1 MKKSLLTLMLLLSMT
16 LLASC
21 GGDANNAPAAQTSEP
36 AMLTAQ
42 PENAVLPGLDDGNEI
57 MLPDDETT
65 NPLQNDQATGVTS
78 MDKARRAIEQLEEEL
93 ERLSEVKEA
102 KVLIAGHKAAVALE
116 FDAQYQAGID
126 DRLRGIVRERVD
138 SVIGGIDSVQVTADP
153 GILEAIDT
161 LQDGLESVSD
171 MSSLQQELDR
181 ILEQMN
187 APERSKT

>member
-21 GGDANNAPAAQTSEP
+21 GGDTNNNPAQTSEP
-36 AMLTAQ
+36 AMLTSQ
-42 PENAVLPGLDDGNEI
+42 PENTVLPGLDDGNEI

-116 FDAQYQAGID
+116 FDTQYQAGID
-126 DRLRGIVRERVD
+126 DRLRGIVQDRVD

-187 APERSKT
+187 APDSSKT

>member
-21 GGDANNAPAAQTSEP
+21 GGDANNTPAAQTSEP